1 MKRLRKKI
9 EENNPEV
16 TLSVLLLMLL
26 LKSYQK
32 VIFFQKMH

>member
-1 MKRLRKKI
+1 MKRLQKKI

-32 VIFFQKMH
+32 VILFQKMH

>member
-32 VIFFQKMH
+32 VILFQKMH